1 VEEQGK
7 LRVDVQQRGG
17 GVVVLKLE
25 GDADTNQVDELDRE
39 LRLLSEARPAPKR
52 VVLDL
57 TDVPFVA
64 SIAMGV
70 MVRFHQSL
78 TKSGGKV
85 VLAGARPLVADSFRR
100 ANLER
105 LFQFFD
111 SPDEAAKS

>member
-1 VEEQGK
+1 VEESGK
-7 LRVDVQQRGG
+7 LRVDVKQRGG
-17 GVVVLKLE
+17 GIVIIKLE
-25 GDADTNQVDELDRE
+25 GDADTDQVEELDRE
-39 LRLLSEARPAPKR
+39 LRLLAEANPAPKR

-57 TDVPFVA
+57 TEVPFVA

-105 LFQFFD
+105 LFEFFN
-111 SPDEAAKS
+111 SADEAAKS